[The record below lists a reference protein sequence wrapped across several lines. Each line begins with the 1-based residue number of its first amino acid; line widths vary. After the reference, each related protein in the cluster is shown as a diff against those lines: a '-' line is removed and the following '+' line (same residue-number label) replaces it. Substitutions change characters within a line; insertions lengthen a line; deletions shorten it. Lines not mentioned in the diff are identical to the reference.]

1 MELYTLLKMKRFPFL
16 SVIFAAALIAAVFII
31 IERVEKK
38 PEPRHEGIIQ
48 HTPESVKEGKGK
60 ITKQRPVQETPQK
73 QCNHVAIIIDDIGFD
88 LHALRL
94 LAELPAPLAFSVL
107 PYTPHSAE
115 AIEYLHERKRE
126 LLLHLPMEPLSYPKE
141 APGPG
146 ALMVNMDEQQIRR
159 QLDDDLAV
167 VPYVSGVNNH
177 MGSRFMEDFN
187 RLSLLMEELKK
198 RNLYFVDS
206 RTTPNSKGLEAAV
219 RTGIHFA
226 SRDIFID
233 HEHGYEAAFQN
244 LLKVSRQD
252 KGYSRPL
259 LLIGHP
265 HPDTIR
271 AIKTIIPLWEREGI
285 RIVDVKTVL
294 RRVNKS
300 EY

>member
-1 MELYTLLKMKRFPFL
+1 MKRFPFL

-38 PEPRHEGIIQ
+38 PEPQHERISRY
-48 HTPESVKEGKGK
+48 TPQAVKEGNGK
-60 ITKQRPVQETPQK
+60 ITKQRPVQATPQK
-73 QCNHVAIIIDDIGFD
+73 QSKHVAIIIDDIGFD

-94 LAELPAPLAFSVL
+94 LAEIPAPLAFSVL

-115 AIEYLHERKRE
+115 AIEYLHQRKRE
-126 LLLHLPMEPLSYPKE
+126 ILLHLPMEPLSYPKE

-159 QLDDDLAV
+159 QLNDDLAV

-177 MGSRFMEDFN
+177 MGSRFMEDFK
-187 RLSLLMEELKK
+187 RLSVLMEELEK

-206 RTTPNSKGLEAAV
+206 RTTAHSKGLEAAV

-226 SRDIFID
+226 ARDLFID

-244 LLKVSRQD
+244 LLTVSKQD

-271 AIKTIIPLWEREGI
+271 AIKTIIPLWKHEGI
-285 RIVDVKTVL
+285 RIVDVKTVPK
-294 RRVNKS
+294 RVTKN